1 MNQFTFDFNT
11 KRKPSKALI
20 MRTIGVAL
28 EKGADEISLTWGE
41 NWMDFKFSDMYG
53 GTWMGF
59 GWMKDISASDIADE
73 LNAMRKEAQSFIKD
87 HFIFVRVGC

>member
-41 NWMDFKFSDMYG
+41 NWIDLMFNGSWIG
-53 GTWMGF
+53 N
-59 GWMKDISASDIADE
+59 GWMKDIGGSDIADE
-73 LNAMRKEAQSFIKD
+73 LNAMRKEAQAFIKD